1 MLILGLAIGGVG
13 WLAGLVAVAWHGL
26 GMGR

>member
-1 MLILGLAIGGVG
+1 MRELVIVLAGSG
-13 WLAGLVAVAWHGL
+13 WVAGLVAVAWHGL